1 MVCAFADE
9 DRNEARSARKQPSDW
24 ALFAVYSGATLQLAG
39 CIVGLGFVGHVVSLH
54 VHRLWPTVAGVV
66 LGVIAGVSGLTFLVK
81 QVLGDRR

>member
-9 DRNEARSARKQPSDW
+9 DRNEARSARGKPSDW
-24 ALFAVYSGATLQLAG
+24 TLFAVYSGATLQLAG
-39 CIVGLGFVGHVVSLH
+39 CIVGLGFLGHVVSLH

-81 QVLGDRR
+81 QVLGDRQ